1 MEREIDIIKKIHS
14 EYFEYMIDGNMNKVS
29 ELFHYPSSFK
39 GFSDNLMTAMNKEE
53 LINIYRNLIDAAPEA
68 ESITMKDTKFF
79 KLRDNT
85 YTIIMNYSQHKDDNE
100 VFSGKACY
108 VFSKINNKW
117 KICAVL

>member
-53 LINIYRNLIDAAPEA
+53 LIDIYTNLIDAAPKA
-68 ESITMKDTKFF
+68 ESIIMKDTKLF

-85 YTIIMNYSQHKDDNE
+85 YTIIMDYSQYKDDNE
-100 VFSGKACY
+100 IFSGKACY
-108 VFSKINNKW
+108 IFSKINNKW